1 MLDKKQFL
9 SALTQICDEKG
20 LDRKKVIEAIEVAMA
35 AAYKK
40 DYGKKNQIIRAKINL
55 ETNATSF
62 YQIKIV
68 VDESMIYTE
77 ADKENELNN
86 SVDTS
91 TEPVI
96 KKIYFNPETYIMV
109 DEAQKIDPAI
119 KSGDELKFDLDEK
132 LDYGRIAAQTAKQI
146 ILQKLREVE
155 KETIFEDFKKKE
167 GEIMS
172 GIIQRIDAG
181 DVIVDFGKITGILTP
196 EEQIKNERYQSGARL
211 SVYVVSVNLSSRGVV
226 VLLSRTHPS
235 LIAKIFEME
244 VPEIASKTVLIKAIA
259 REAGSRTKIAVSSE
273 EDGIDPI
280 GSCVGLKGVRVN
292 TIINELGGEKI
303 DIIEWSENLVKF
315 IKNSIL
321 PAKAISVELGQ
332 NRDALI
338 SVPEDQLSL
347 AIGRDGQN
355 VRLAAKLTGYRIDV
369 RMVKKPIEEVA
380 PESDKTEEV
389 DEVVV
394 EPITEAL
401 IEDIKNSEES
411 K

>member
-55 ETNATSF
+55 ETNVTSF
-62 YQIKIV
+62 YQVKIV

-86 SVDTS
+86 FTDISV
-91 TEPVI
+91 EPVI
-96 KKIYFNPETYIMV
+96 KKIYFNIETYIMV
-109 DEAQKIDPAI
+109 DEAQKIDPTI
-119 KSGDELKFDLDEK
+119 KSGDELKFDLEEK

-181 DVIVDFGKITGILTP
+181 DVIVDFGKITGILP
-196 EEQIKNERYQSGARL
+196 SEEQIKNERYQSGARL
-211 SVYVVSVNLSSRGVV
+211 PVYVVSVNLSSRGVV

-235 LIAKIFEME
+235 LVAKIFEME

-280 GSCVGLKGVRVN
+280 GSCVGLKGVRVT

-332 NRDALI
+332 NRDAVI

-369 RMVKKPIEEVA
+369 RMIKKPIEEIE
-380 PESDKTEEV
+380 PESDKKEAT
-389 DEVVV
+389 DEVIE
-394 EPITEAL
+394 EPITEAS
-401 IEDIKNSEES
+401 IKDTENSEES